1 MSLLKEIQANANV
14 AWSPSKRKA
23 NLLALGSR
31 GDSGVGFENTGG
43 EIKLVSIDFNDP
55 THQMNVI
62 NSVKTPNRFTSLA
75 WRDILKHNETCP
87 YGVVAGGMSDGMVSF
102 WNPKAMED
110 KKESSQLEIGR
121 VSRHKGCVNDIQFN
135 PHDDSSHLIASG
147 GSDGEVYIMSLEK
160 LSNPAVFTP
169 SGGSITQGQI
179 NEITRYAVTFYS
191 DFHNLIKKTYTLS
204 ALRGTHKLII
214 SWQREHKMAL
224 LLFGI

>member
-169 SGGSITQGQI
+169 SGGSTTQGQI
-179 NEITRYAVTFYS
+179 NEITRYAITFYS
-191 DFHNLIKKTYTLS
+191 DFHNLIKKTYILS
-204 ALRGTHKLII
+204 ALRGTHK
-214 SWQREHKMAL
+214 
-224 LLFGI
+224 